1 MMDIIILDKQEITR
15 EGLKSILKQYVEPSC
30 IHTPIED
37 QQLIQELILYP
48 EAVTFL
54 DYTLMN
60 FTAEQLL
67 VLNQR
72 FPKAHFVLF
81 CDNLSKEFVRRM
93 LLTSKQFHILLKDST
108 TEEVRQAYTEI
119 SKGRQF
125 ASTKLLAWIEAT
137 EKNEKPPLTATEKE
151 ILKAMSLG
159 KTTKEI
165 AAERY
170 SSVYTV
176 MTHRKNIFR
185 KLEVNNA
192 QEAIRYAVQAGIVDV
207 MEYYI

>member
-1 MMDIIILDKQEITR
+1 MDIIILDKQEITR
-15 EGLKSILKQYVEPSC
+15 EGLKSILKQYADTPC
-30 IHTPIED
+30 IRTPEED
-37 QQLIQELILYP
+37 QQLIQELIRYP
-48 EAVTFL
+48 EAITFL

-125 ASTKLLAWIEAT
+125 ANPKLLVWIETA
-137 EKNEKPPLTATEKE
+137 EKTEKPPLTATEKE

-170 SSVYTV
+170 SSVYTI

-192 QEAIRYAVQAGIVDV
+192 QEAVRYAVQAGIVDV

>member
-1 MMDIIILDKQEITR
+1 MDIIILDKQEITR
-15 EGLKSILKQYVEPSC
+15 EGLRSILSQYPDCGRISLPEEDKQLV
-30 IHTPIED
+30 
-37 QQLIQELILYP
+37 QELIHCP
-48 EAVTFL
+48 ESAVFL

-60 FTAEQLL
+60 LTSEQLL
-67 VLNQR
+67 VMNQR
-72 FPKAHFVLF
+72 FPKAHFILF
-81 CDNLSKEFVRRM
+81 CDNLSKDFARRI
-93 LLTSKQFHILLKDST
+93 LLTTKRFHILLKDST
-108 TEEVRQAYTEI
+108 LQEIHQAYADI
-119 SKGRQF
+119 RSGRQF
-125 ASTKLLAWIEAT
+125 VNQKLLIWMET
-137 EKNEKPPLTATEKE
+137 SEKNEKSPLTATEKE

-185 KLEVNNA
+185 KLDVNNA
-192 QEAIRYAVQAGIVDV
+192 QEAVRYAVQAGIVDV

>member
-1 MMDIIILDKQEITR
+1 MIIYLPP
-15 EGLKSILKQYVEPSC
+15 KQY
-30 IHTPIED
+30 HKH
-37 QQLIQELILYP
+37 QLQY
-48 EAVTFL
+48 
-54 DYTLMN
+54 Y
-60 FTAEQLL
+60 
-67 VLNQR
+67 
-72 FPKAHFVLF
+72 
-81 CDNLSKEFVRRM
+81 
-93 LLTSKQFHILLKDST
+93 
-108 TEEVRQAYTEI
+108 
-119 SKGRQF
+119 
-125 ASTKLLAWIEAT
+125 
-137 EKNEKPPLTATEKE
+137 KE